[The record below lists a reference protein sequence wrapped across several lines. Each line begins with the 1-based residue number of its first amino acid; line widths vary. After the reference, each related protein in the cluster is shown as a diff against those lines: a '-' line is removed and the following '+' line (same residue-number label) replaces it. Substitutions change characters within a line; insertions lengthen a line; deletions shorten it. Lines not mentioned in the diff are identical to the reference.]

1 MDFSCK
7 YIYIYIHSL
16 KSLDRNLR
24 GILKKFFLR
33 NFILEK
39 VLFLKKK
46 TERLATKI
54 GFAVCN
60 CSTFGGGGLTS
71 RLKSFHSV
79 ELRIYVYNTKR
90 HVHHFPSPLLPK
102 KNKIK

>member
-1 MDFSCK
+1 MYCMYDILIYVNLNPGAPCK
-7 YIYIYIHSL
+7 YIYIY

-39 VLFLKKK
+39 GLFLKKK
-46 TERLATKI
+46 TERLTLIEFFFFFFFKKKGVATKI

-60 CSTFGGGGLTS
+60 CTLGGG
-71 RLKSFHSV
+71 
-79 ELRIYVYNTKR
+79 
-90 HVHHFPSPLLPK
+90 
-102 KNKIK
+102 